1 MKRATTRGA
10 GEFYAARRTRPTCL
24 VALLLAAGAAGTLST
39 VVQMLLWAAFGDD
52 WRVLLV
58 RDARLAAALVL
69 GPSVLPPPASF
80 DLVVMAVAT
89 AVHFA
94 LSLAYVALLVPF
106 VDARSLRRTVVVG
119 AAFGLAL
126 YVVNL
131 HGFTLLFPWFAPA
144 RGWITAA
151 AHVAFGVTGAL
162 ALRWAPRGAD
172 A

>member
-1 MKRATTRGA
+1 MKRTPTRGA
-10 GEFYAARRTRPTCL
+10 REFYAARRARPARL
-24 VALLLAAGAAGTLST
+24 VVVLLAAGAAGTLST
-39 VVQMLLWAAFGDD
+39 VAQVLLWGAFGDD

-58 RDARLAAALVL
+58 RDARLAAGLVL

-80 DLVVMAVAT
+80 DVVVMAVAT

-94 LSLAYVALLVPF
+94 LSFAYVALLAPF
-106 VDARSLRRTVVVG
+106 LDERSLRRTVIVG
-119 AAFGLAL
+119 AVFGLAL

-144 RGWITAA
+144 RGWIAAA

-162 ALRWAPRGAD
+162 TLRWGRGGAD